1 MDLEKDTEK
10 EKQEQIKLYG
20 LNKNKYLL
28 TPEIE
33 ELEDTLKEYEEMYPR
48 DTLLIYVA
56 LKTGARAKEILNI
69 KYSDINEFD
78 QTIFL
83 KGIKNSN
90 DRELPLS
97 PRLFKKL
104 MKYVRVSRGKSE
116 QQLFDISYNRFRQIW
131 EHYRPVNKKLHAL
144 RHTFAIELYK
154 KTKDLR
160 LVQLA
165 LGHRSITNTMIY
177 ANYIYSQKELK
188 KLIL

>member
-1 MDLEKDTEK
+1 MDLEN
-10 EKQEQIKLYG
+10 QEQTKIYG

-28 TPEIE
+28 VP
-33 ELEDTLKEYEEMYPR
+33 ELEQLEAILKECMEVYPR
-48 DTLLIYVA
+48 DALLLSLA
-56 LKTGARAKEILNI
+56 LKTGGRATEILNL
-69 KYSDINEFD
+69 KYSDLNEFD

-90 DRELPLS
+90 DRELPIN
-97 PRLFKKL
+97 PRLFRRL
-104 MKYVRVSRGKSE
+104 MRYVRYSKGK
-116 QQLFDISYNRFRQIW
+116 QQQVFDISYNRFRQIW
-131 EHYRPVNKKLHAL
+131 EYYRPVNKKLHAL

>member
-1 MDLEKDTEK
+1 MDLENI

-28 TPEIE
+28 APEVE
-33 ELEDTLKEYEEMYPR
+33 ELESTIKEYMEIYPR
-48 DTLLIYVA
+48 DALLLSVA
-56 LKTGARAKEILNI
+56 LKTGARATEILNI

-104 MKYVRVSRGKSE
+104 MRYVRHSNRKPE
-116 QQLFDISYNRFRQIW
+116 EQLFDISYNRFRQIW

>member
-1 MDLEKDTEK
+1 MDLEK
-10 EKQEQIKLYG
+10 QEQVKLYG

-28 TPEIE
+28 AHEVE
-33 ELEDTLKEYEEMYPR
+33 QLEGILKECMQVYPR
-48 DTLLIYVA
+48 DALILYVA
-56 LKTGARAKEILNI
+56 LKTGARATEILNLR
-69 KYSDINEFD
+69 YSDINEFD
-78 QTIFL
+78 QTIFFR
-83 KGIKNSN
+83 GIKNSN

-104 MKYVRVSRGKSE
+104 MKYARLSNAKSE
-116 QQLFDISYNRFRQIW
+116 QQLFEISYNRFRQIW
-131 EHYRPVNKKLHAL
+131 GHYRPVNKKLHAL